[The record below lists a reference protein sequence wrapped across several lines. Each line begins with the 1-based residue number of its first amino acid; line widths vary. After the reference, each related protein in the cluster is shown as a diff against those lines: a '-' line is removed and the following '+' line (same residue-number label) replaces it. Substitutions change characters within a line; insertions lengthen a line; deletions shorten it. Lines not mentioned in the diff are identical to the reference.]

1 MLAMNLQQNGKQLEG
16 EARRIADSCINKI
29 KEMNILLFF
38 FLTRHGP
45 RANLVAPNTVLKCSV
60 CWGTWT
66 TTTVKDTFRV
76 PDNVKKLVRA
86 KRAEKILSFIT
97 GNINVVLNY

>member
-29 KEMNILLFF
+29 NQMNILLFF

-66 TTTVKDTFRV
+66 TTVKDASRV
-76 PDNVKKLVRA
+76 PDNGKKLVRA
-86 KRAEKILSFIT
+86 KRSENF
-97 GNINVVLNY
+97 

>member
-1 MLAMNLQQNGKQLEG
+1 MLAMNLQQNGKQLKG
-16 EARRIADSCINKI
+16 EARRRADSCINKVKEI
-29 KEMNILLFF
+29 KILLFF

-66 TTTVKDTFRV
+66 TTVKDASRV
-76 PDNVKKLVRA
+76 PDNGKKLVRA
-86 KRAEKILSFIT
+86 KRSENF
-97 GNINVVLNY
+97 

>member
-16 EARRIADSCINKI
+16 KARRIAYSCINKV
-29 KEMNILLFF
+29 KEINILLFF

-45 RANLVAPNTVLKCSV
+45 RANLVASNTVFRCSV

-66 TTTVKDTFRV
+66 TTVKDALRV
-76 PDNVKKLVRA
+76 PDNGKKLVRA
-86 KRAEKILSFIT
+86 KRAEIF
-97 GNINVVLNY
+97 

>member
-1 MLAMNLQQNGKQLEG
+1 MEG
-16 EARRIADSCINKI
+16 EARRIADSCINKV

-38 FLTRHGP
+38 FVTRHGP
-45 RANLVAPNTVLKCSV
+45 RANLIAPNTLLKCSV

-66 TTTVKDTFRV
+66 TTVKDALRV
-76 PDNVKKLVRA
+76 PENGEKLVRA
-86 KRAEKILSFIT
+86 KRAENFLSFIT